1 MCNPEL
7 ENVFIELV
15 VKTEIRKE
23 KHRGEGEDSL
33 AREIGGREREKGKK
47 RGDTKAE
54 VEKQIIMDLVIGFIL
69 WLHFCFSDF
78 FMSCIFLVSV
88 PFCRLN

>member
-47 RGDTKAE
+47 KR
-54 VEKQIIMDLVIGFIL
+54 
-69 WLHFCFSDF
+69 
-78 FMSCIFLVSV
+78 
-88 PFCRLN
+88 